1 MVGGGEVVASGQTVR
16 APLWKAA
23 QVLGFDIWEQAL
35 ALTPLWNMQQGQV
48 RRLFGIFEYLRY
60 SKQRTVQSE
69 KLILIFEISV
79 SAQQPSNIVPHG
91 QCWIRACF
99 MVRLFST
106 VGNFSCS
113 YWPVLGSHNM
123 MLTFFS
129 LFTSFLLVSCVRSSV
144 NRPPPVCFVFVE
156 NFSLTGNDDPSQN
169 NQQLIFV
176 LFPHF

>member
-1 MVGGGEVVASGQTVR
+1 MAGGVRWWPVVRRWEPRGGKRLKCSALIFENKHSHSPALEHAAGTSTQIIWDIWIFEIFQTKNSAKWEVD
-16 APLWKAA
+16 
-23 QVLGFDIWEQAL
+23 FDIWDQ
-35 ALTPLWNMQQGQV
+35 
-48 RRLFGIFEYLRY
+48 RLSSTAFKHCAKRTMLNWGMFY
-60 SKQRTVQSE
+60 SAFV
-69 KLILIFEISV
+69 FY
-79 SAQQPSNIVPHG
+79 
-91 QCWIRACF
+91 CWD
-99 MVRLFST
+99 
-106 VGNFSCS
+106 FSCS

-156 NFSLTGNDDPSQN
+156 NFSLTGNDDSSQN

>member
-1 MVGGGEVVASGQTVR
+1 MRWWPV
-16 APLWKAA
+16 
-23 QVLGFDIWEQAL
+23 
-35 ALTPLWNMQQGQV
+35 V
-48 RRLFGIFEYLRY
+48 RRWEPRGGKRLKCSALIFENKQEHSPALEHAAGTSTQVIWIFRYLRY

-69 KLILIFEISV
+69 KLILIFEINV
-79 SAQQPSNIVPHG
+79 SAQQPSNIVPKG
-91 QCWIRACF
+91 QCWIGACF
-99 MVRLFST
+99 TVRLFSI
-106 VGNFSCS
+106 VGIFSCS